1 MIKRITLLRD
11 EADGIG
17 ALADGS
23 GRTQPFRLAL
33 CRVRN
38 PGEIVAVELSWY
50 ADLADVHEARGASE
64 TIIVEERV
72 ARGEDWLAGRWAER
86 RAEQCPLL
94 IGLIRRAPHL
104 SREEF
109 GQYWWNR
116 HRLLADSLVPREL
129 NPVAYVHNY
138 AQAGQHSAW
147 DGIGEL
153 YEASLRIARS
163 RGEWFESEA
172 AAALLADEERF
183 MDRGSRQV
191 LVTDQEI
198 LLA

>member
-1 MIKRITLLRD
+1 VIKCITLWRD
-11 EADGIG
+11 EADSIG
-17 ALADGS
+17 ALVDRT
-23 GRTQPFRLAL
+23 GRAPPLRLAL

-38 PGEIVAVELSWY
+38 PGEVVAVELSWY
-50 ADLADVHEARGASE
+50 ADLANVHEARGASE

-72 ARGEDWLAGRWAER
+72 ARGADWLAGRWSAR
-86 RAEQCPLL
+86 RSEQCPLL
-94 IGLIRRAPHL
+94 IGLIGRAAHL

-116 HRLLADSLVPREL
+116 HRPLADSLVPLEL

-138 AQAGQHSAW
+138 VRTDQHSAW

-153 YEASLRIARS
+153 YEASLRVARS

>member
-1 MIKRITLLRD
+1 MIKCITLLRD
-11 EADGIG
+11 EAESIG
-17 ALADGS
+17 ALVDRT
-23 GRTQPFRLAL
+23 GREPPLRLAL

-50 ADLADVHEARGASE
+50 ADLANLYDERRGGE

-72 ARGEDWLAGRWAER
+72 ARGADWLAGRWSAR
-86 RAEQCPLL
+86 RGQQCPLL
-94 IGLIRRAPHL
+94 IGLIRRAAHL

-116 HRLLADSLVPREL
+116 HRPLADSLVPLEL

-138 AQAGQHSAW
+138 VRTDQHSVW

-153 YEASLRIARS
+153 YEASISVARS

-172 AAALLADEERF
+172 SAALVADEERF
-183 MDRGSRQV
+183 MDGGSRQV

>member
-1 MIKRITLLRD
+1 VIKCITLLRD
-11 EADGIG
+11 EADSIG
-17 ALADGS
+17 ALVDRT
-23 GRTQPFRLAL
+23 GREPPLRLAL

-38 PGEIVAVELSWY
+38 PGEIVAVEMSWY
-50 ADLADVHEARGASE
+50 ADLANLYDERRAGE

-72 ARGEDWLAGRWAER
+72 ARGADWLAGRWNAR
-86 RAEQCPLL
+86 RGEQRPLL
-94 IGLIRRAPHL
+94 IGLIRRAAHL

-116 HRLLADSLVPREL
+116 HRPLADSLVPLEL

-138 AQAGQHSAW
+138 VRTDQHSVW

-153 YEASLRIARS
+153 YEASFSVARN

-183 MDRGSRQV
+183 MDPVSREV